1 MWLTIFL
8 FVILL
13 VVLLGVWVG
22 VSALIGVVRTRVPL
36 VHSSSAHAAEVFRSL
51 HFSHSTVF
59 YELGSGNG
67 RIVFLAERMG
77 AGRIVGFEL
86 VTWAHALACLRTWYM
101 RSRAEFRNEDFFQV
115 SWAPATVVYS
125 YLLPELLGDVE
136 RKFLAECAPG
146 TVLVCKDFALPT
158 LVPSRITSFEHPH
171 RALMYVHP

>member
-1 MWLTIFL
+1 MKIIFFIHKLFLHQKPETEGHLLQSAAPRTEDALLRYTIYMWLTIFL

-86 VTWAHALACLRTWYM
+86 VTWAHALACLRTW
-101 RSRAEFRNEDFFQV
+101 
-115 SWAPATVVYS
+115 
-125 YLLPELLGDVE
+125 
-136 RKFLAECAPG
+136 
-146 TVLVCKDFALPT
+146 
-158 LVPSRITSFEHPH
+158 
-171 RALMYVHP
+171 